1 MKHHPNSTIN
11 TLLIHCEDA
20 KGLVF
25 KITNVIYQNDLNIV
39 LNREFVEHESKH
51 FFMRTVVEGELQST
65 ELTRQLREVLP
76 VNAEIR
82 LSSNEDKDIVLMAT
96 KEHHVLGDLLIR
108 NEFNENKGNI
118 RAVISNHEILREFVE
133 RFDIPFHFITHEN
146 KSRNEHEAEVLSALQ
161 QYKPDYVFLAKY
173 MRILSPEFVEQ
184 FEHQLINIHHSFL
197 PAFIG
202 AKPYHQAYNRGVKII
217 GATAHYVTNELDEGP
232 IIYQSTTRVDHR
244 FNADQM
250 AQAGREIESRVMA
263 EAAQLVLDDKVFIY
277 GNKTVILD

>member
-1 MKHHPNSTIN
+1 MTEFTHSNIN

-20 KGLVF
+20 KGLVY

-51 FFMRTVVEGELQST
+51 FFMRTVVEGKLDSNLLIE
-65 ELTRQLREVLP
+65 QLRDVLP
-76 VNAEIR
+76 GNAKIR
-82 LSSNEDKDIVLMAT
+82 LSSHEKKEIVLMAT

-108 NEFNENKGNI
+108 NEFNENRGDIK
-118 RAVISNHEILREFVE
+118 AVISNHEILREFVE
-133 RFDIPFHFITHEN
+133 RFDIPFHYITHHN
-146 KSRNEHEAEVLSALQ
+146 KTRKEHESEILNTLQ
-161 QYKPDYVFLAKY
+161 EYQPDYIFLAKY
-173 MRILSPEFVEQ
+173 MRILSPQFVGTFQ
-184 FEHQLINIHHSFL
+184 NQLINIHHSFL
-197 PAFIG
+197 PAFMG

-232 IIYQSTTRVDHR
+232 IIYQSTNRVDHR
-244 FNADQM
+244 FDAEQM